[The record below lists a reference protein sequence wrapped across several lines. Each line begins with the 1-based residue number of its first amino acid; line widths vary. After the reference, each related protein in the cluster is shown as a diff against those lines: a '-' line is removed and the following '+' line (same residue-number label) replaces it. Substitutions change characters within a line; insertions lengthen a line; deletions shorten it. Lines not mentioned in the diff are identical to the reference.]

1 MREKTLSLELL
12 FQKFLKL
19 IFEKH
24 GLLESQ
30 RHNIEQKK
38 VETMQKMF
46 ARIKVIED
54 KISLKCDESINRSKS
69 E

>member
-30 RHNIEQKK
+30 IHNIEQKK

>member
-30 RHNIEQKK
+30 IHNIEQKK

-46 ARIKVIED
+46 ARIKVIEE

>member
-30 RHNIEQKK
+30 IHNIEQKK

-46 ARIKVIED
+46 SRIKVIED